1 MSKLS
6 SRQLEILK
14 FIRSYHEEHQFMPAV
29 REIQSA
35 CDLSSTSVVDY
46 NLRILQRE
54 GAIRRSPDISRGLE
68 LTDQIGSSI
77 ASDHM
82 NIPVVGP
89 ISAGLPLPV
98 FNLESWNS
106 EWAETISMPSSML
119 PRNSSE
125 LFALRVKGT
134 SMVDA
139 LVDDGDIV
147 VLRSTRDSL
156 NGDMVAAWILST
168 EETTLK
174 YLYREGDKVR
184 LQPANHQMS
193 PIFVSADDVEIHG
206 KVVAVYRNLG

>member
-6 SRQLEILK
+6 ARQLQILE
-14 FIRSYHEEHQFMPAV
+14 FIRSYHDEHQFMPAV

-35 CDLSSTSVVDY
+35 CDISSTSVVDY

-54 GAIRRSPDISRGLE
+54 GAVRRSPDISRGLE
-68 LTDQIGSSI
+68 LTDQSGISSH
-77 ASDHM
+77 SD
-82 NIPVVGP
+82 NIFIPVVGP

-98 FNLESWNS
+98 FNSETWNS
-106 EWAETISMPSSML
+106 EWAETIGLPSSMA

-134 SMVDA
+134 SMIDA
-139 LVDDGDIV
+139 LVDDGDVV
-147 VLRSTRDSL
+147 VLRPTREAN

-174 YLYREGDKVR
+174 HLYREGDKVR
-184 LQPANHQMS
+184 LQPANSQMR
-193 PIFVSADDVEIHG
+193 PIFVDAADVEVHG
-206 KVVAVYRNLG
+206 KVVAVYRNLE